1 MNAGQRLALGLEH
14 FDGDDLYEVA
24 KAIHRAA
31 TVVADGTIDEPS
43 GLVVTNDAATGDV
56 GHPLIAHLKGKHR
69 QHLGHRLH
77 EAGQGGVE
85 FSPVVP
91 HAITVIITVNTV
103 NMKNEAG
110 TPRRLRSEYIGDSH
124 GPRTPLLRCS
134 TPLLLLA
141 LALAPVL
148 SGCPKTAAAKPSSK
162 AASSQV
168 DTFDYVWQRVG
179 NSFPDADM
187 NGVDWQAVRDELR
200 PQAEA
205 AADPDA
211 LRPILKDMLSRV
223 GVSHFAI
230 VPGRIYRPRGTGPRG
245 DLGFDAGL
253 VDGAVHVLSV
263 RDGGPAVQA
272 GLQPGDR
279 IDQLGDVVLAEVLA
293 ELSSSDSPR
302 GPAAAIGSLMREL
315 VHQPIGEPCAVHIVR
330 GDTTPA
336 PITIRPGPLQGEVF
350 KMGEL
355 PATLVETSSH
365 IDDPDGDGPIPPVL
379 VIRFSM
385 FAMPSAIA
393 IRRAVIDASAQGI
406 DLAVVDLRGN
416 PGGMLD
422 VARGIA
428 GHFVPR
434 RSASLGTFRTR
445 EANLELSIRPR
456 ISAERID
463 GNIAVIIDGRSA
475 SSSEVLASGLQD
487 LDRATIV
494 GEQSSGLALMS
505 AFESLP
511 NGDRMQFVF
520 ADLTSPNG
528 HRLEGVGVTPDLIVS
543 STAAALRSGHDLPL
557 EAALAAVR
565 APESP

>member
-1 MNAGQRLALGLEH
+1 MR
-14 FDGDDLYEVA
+14 FP
-24 KAIHRAA
+24 
-31 TVVADGTIDEPS
+31 TS
-43 GLVVTNDAATGDV
+43 
-56 GHPLIAHLKGKHR
+56 
-69 QHLGHRLH
+69 
-77 EAGQGGVE
+77 
-85 FSPVVP
+85 
-91 HAITVIITVNTV
+91 
-103 NMKNEAG
+103 M
-110 TPRRLRSEYIGDSH
+110 
-124 GPRTPLLRCS
+124 
-134 TPLLLLA
+134 LLLA
-141 LALAPVL
+141 LALMPL
-148 SGCPKTAAAKPSSK
+148 GGCPKTGTSTPSTK
-162 AASSQV
+162 VASPQV
-168 DTFDYVWQRVG
+168 DTFEYVWKRVG
-179 NSFPDADM
+179 ESFPDADM
-187 NGVDWQAVRDELR
+187 NGVDWQAVHDELR
-200 PQAEA
+200 PKAEA

-211 LRPILKDMLSRV
+211 LRPILKDMLGRV

-230 VPGRIYRPRGTGPRG
+230 VPGRVYRPRGTGPKG

-263 RDGGPAVQA
+263 RAGGPAEQA

-279 IDQLGDVVLAEVLA
+279 IDQIGDTVLTDVLA
-293 ELSSSDSPR
+293 ELTTADSPR
-302 GPAAAIGSLMREL
+302 GPAATVGSLMREL
-315 VHQPIGEPCAVHIVR
+315 ALQPIGEPCAVHIQR
-330 GDTTPA
+330 GEHTPE

-355 PATLVETSSH
+355 PATLVETH
-365 IDDPDGDGPIPPVL
+365 TRIDDPDGPDGPLAPVL

-385 FAMPSAIA
+385 FAMPSAVA
-393 IRRAVIDASAQGI
+393 IRHAVIDARAQGVEA
-406 DLAVVDLRGN
+406 AVIDLRGN

-463 GNIAVIIDGRSA
+463 GPVAVVIDGRSA

-487 LDRATIV
+487 LDRATII

-520 ADLTSPNG
+520 ADLTSPDG
-528 HRLEGVGVTPDLIVS
+528 HRLEGIGVTPDLVVPP
-543 STAAALRSGHDLPL
+543 TAEALRSGHDLAL
-557 EAALAAVR
+557 EAALQAVR
-565 APESP
+565 SPETP